1 MKNKL
6 LHTVMVLT
14 LGLGIFNAQ
23 NSGLKVL
30 KSIPAEGNGGW
41 DYIQINPLNHYLYAS
56 HSTQVNIIDPETLAS
71 KGIIKNQQGV
81 HGIGF
86 DQKNRGYVTNGK
98 SNSVYVFDVAT
109 NEKVSSI
116 EVGTKPDAV
125 IYDAFSGK
133 VIVANAGSNSL
144 SIIDPSSLKVE
155 STITLIGNP
164 EYMASD
170 GKGKIYVNIEDKS
183 KIAEVNLKQQKV
195 LQYFSLASGESPSG
209 LALNLKNHHLFA
221 ACENGLFI
229 VDATNGKLVT
239 NLPIGKGC
247 DGVAFD
253 PETNHIFAS
262 NYDGTLSVY
271 TQNATGQYI
280 KLDNIITEVGARTLT
295 LDPVSHKVYLPTAQ
309 YEKQIRENE
318 KRLRMIDGTFHIL
331 EVGK

>member
-6 LHTVMVLT
+6 LQTAMVLT

-23 NSGLKVL
+23 NSGMKVL
-30 KSIPAEGNGGW
+30 KSIPTEGNGGW
-41 DYIQINPLNHYLYAS
+41 DYIQVNPTNHYLYAS
-56 HSTQVNIIDPETLAS
+56 HSTQVNIIDPKSSAS
-71 KGIIKNQQGV
+71 KGIIKDQQGV
-81 HGIGF
+81 HGIAF
-86 DQKNRGYVTNGK
+86 DQKNRGYITNGK
-98 SNSVYVFDVAT
+98 SNSVYVFDVTT

-116 EVGTKPDAV
+116 DVGKKPDAV

-133 VIVANAGSNSL
+133 IIVANAASNSL

-155 STITLIGNP
+155 STIDLIGNP
-164 EYMASD
+164 EYMVSD
-170 GKGKIYVNIEDKS
+170 EKGKIYVNIEDKS
-183 KIAEVNLKQQKV
+183 KIAEVNLKDQKV
-195 LQYFSLASGESPSG
+195 LQYFSLGSGESPTG

-253 PETNHIFAS
+253 PETNHVFAS

-271 TQNATGQYI
+271 TQSKGGNYI
-280 KLDNIITEVGARTLT
+280 KLDDIITEQGARTLT

-318 KRLRMIDGTFHIL
+318 KRPRMIDGTFHIL